1 MPIQTGDIKLLQ
13 SEVLLDTDNGGGRM
27 TANEVVDGL
36 SNNLFPDISELDR
49 TYGRIALRKAFP
61 AVMTST
67 TDAYFGCN
75 LVVAKAPDDP
85 NVSMTMF
92 TTRNWFDHRS
102 DAANGV
108 QSYLAKSVK
117 WAGQL
122 LGTQLQGQRSV
133 QLLLKVG
140 DPVPKIGQTLVLV
153 QFEGLP
159 TEFSQY
165 VRVSD
170 VKTTTRQFNYNNGT
184 AGGITFTGVMA
195 TLTISSQLLYTF
207 NGPEPTPYDN
217 GAAQAICRDTV
228 VANAANYYGVSDLI
242 EAVAPGDVNIGVK
255 SIYSQ
260 LVPSAQQS
268 TPLANLNAAGNYNP
282 AVQSGQTRQAI
293 PVIISGA
300 YPQLI
305 YVPTA
310 IKPGSLTLGAC
321 SDDGAGNL
329 IITSNNVVVGTV
341 AYTTNTITLSQSM
354 GQTGQVSLSWMP
366 AGVPVMVANT
376 ASIDI
381 NQTNRQNVFVQ
392 TLAPFP
398 APRRLQ
404 ISYMAQGNWYTLTDT
419 GGSGGFGAIKGSDPS
434 LGAGT
439 INYATGTVTL
449 TLGALPDDGSS
460 LMFAWSSPVQYFNR
474 SDTTPPAPW
483 VSFFIAP
490 TDSTQQ
496 LVMGTVNVTWPK
508 PGGGNYSATVVS
520 DTQKITGD
528 ATGYI
533 RWYNGQYEIRL
544 SPNVLPAGGTTF
556 TLNYNLG
563 SKKTKHF
570 TAPLRDGNA
579 DLNLVLDD
587 KNIVPSSLKVTWN
600 VLINDYSTISN
611 VPAQMQ
617 YFQTDPYA
625 TAQGDSTGKLR
636 QYKADGTNTVV
647 DHSAVDYV
655 NGLVKFKPD
664 VIVSVPQPVYQSNV
678 TGYMRNANGGLSGP
692 DFFNPVYQNTLVGI
706 NYYPVAATYPNDA
719 SGSVDV
725 EYMTNTG
732 SAQQQQVTVSE
743 WKFDLTYQYNEPLVP
758 GSVMFAW
765 GGKVYY
771 ELNGTLFCDF
781 NAGTN
786 SGTAAGTINYATG
799 EVSITT
805 YTPGGGNG
813 VSLLSLLTTVTGQP
827 VDFLSFRVPQA
838 PVVPGS
844 LQLQF
849 SPVTGG
855 TVTATSNPD
864 GTITGTNCFGYINYQ
879 TGVVN
884 MRFGRMV
891 TAAGN
896 ESAIWY
902 NPDAVTTDGKIFKP
916 YPIFANTATY
926 NAVAY
931 SYLPLDSSILGLD
944 PVRLPV
950 DGRVPIFQKGYVV
963 VVHHTEQIPFPN
975 ANAGTKVSATRVR
988 LAVGRVIDSSVPYK
1002 VVDPSMYSTDLNAG
1016 TCTLGGSINTSGY
1029 KLPLVFENRIEDMA
1043 QTSDVQI
1050 NGRLALTRQLTHN
1063 FPVPGSKVSS
1073 ALIAGDLQ
1081 AQALNMFAQATWSG
1095 AWSNALIGA
1104 APTANYNNAQYPILV
1119 TNKGALQERWALMF
1133 TDPQNFRVVGEQ
1145 SGQVATGN
1153 VNQDCAPNNPAT
1165 NQPYF
1170 TLRAA
1175 GWGGGWQ
1182 AGNILRF
1189 NTTAANFPVWV
1200 ARTVLQGPATVQ
1212 DDTFQIQI
1220 RGDIDRQ

>member
-1 MPIQTGDIKLLQ
+1 MPIQSGDIKLLA

-36 SNNLFPDISELDR
+36 SNNMFPDISELDR
-49 TYGRIALRKAFP
+49 TYGRISLRKAYP

-67 TDAYFGCN
+67 TDAYYGCN
-75 LVVAKAPDDP
+75 LAITKAPDDP

-92 TTRNWFDHRS
+92 TTRSWFDRRS

-117 WAGQL
+117 WPGQL

-133 QLLLKVG
+133 QLLLKPG
-140 DPVPKIGQTLVLV
+140 DQVPKIGQTLVLV
-153 QFEGLP
+153 QYEGLP
-159 TEFSQY
+159 NEFLQY
-165 VRVSD
+165 VRVQD
-170 VKTTTRQFNYNNGT
+170 VKTQTRQFTYNPGNGQ
-184 AGGITFTGVMA
+184 GVNFTGVMA

-207 NGPEPTPYDN
+207 NGPDPSPYDN
-217 GAAQAICRDTV
+217 GAALAICRDTV

-242 EAVAPGDVNIGVK
+242 EAVRPGDVNVAVK

-268 TPLANLNAAGNYNP
+268 IPLANLNAAGNYNP
-282 AVQSGQTRQAI
+282 AVQSGKTRQTI
-293 PVIISGA
+293 PVTVTGA
-300 YPQLI
+300 YPQVI

-310 IKPGSLTLGAC
+310 IKPGSLTLGPC

-329 IITSNNVVVGTV
+329 VITANSVVVGTV
-341 AYTTNTITLSQSM
+341 SYTTNTVTLNQSM
-354 GQTGQVSLSWMP
+354 GQSGQVNLSWMP

-392 TLAPFP
+392 TLQPFP

-404 ISYMAQGNWYTLTDT
+404 IAYMAQGNWYTLTDQ

-434 LGAGT
+434 IGAGT

-449 TLGALPDDGSS
+449 TLGSLPDDGSS
-460 LMFAWSSPVQYFNR
+460 ILFAWSSPVQYFNR

-483 VSFFIAP
+483 VSFYITP
-490 TDSTQQ
+490 PDNTQQ
-496 LVMGTVNVTWPK
+496 LVMSTVAITWPK
-508 PGGGNYSATVVS
+508 PGGGTYSATVVP

-528 ATGYI
+528 ATGFI
-533 RWYNGQYEIRL
+533 RWLNGQYEIRL
-544 SPNVLPAGGTTF
+544 TPNVLPAGGTTF

-563 SKKTKHF
+563 AKKTQHF
-570 TAPLRDGNA
+570 TAPLRDGNG
-579 DLNLVLDD
+579 DLNLVLAD
-587 KNIVPSSLKVTWN
+587 KNVVPNSVKVTWN

-617 YFQTDPYA
+617 YIQTDPYA
-625 TAQGDSTGKLR
+625 TAQADSAGKLR
-636 QYKADGTNTVV
+636 QYKADGTSTIV
-647 DHSAVDYV
+647 DDSAVDYA

-664 VIVSVPQPVYQSNV
+664 VIVQVPQPVYQSNV
-678 TGYMRNANGGLSGP
+678 IGYMRNANGGLSGP

-706 NYYPVAATYPNDA
+706 NYYPVAATFPNDT

-725 EYMTNTG
+725 EYMTTTG
-732 SAQQQQVTVSE
+732 SAQQQQVTMSE
-743 WKFDLTYQYNEPLVP
+743 WKFDLTYLYNEPLVP
-758 GSVMFAW
+758 GSVMFTW
-765 GGKVYY
+765 GGKTYY

-781 NAGTN
+781 NPQTN

-799 EVSITT
+799 EVSINN
-805 YTPGGGNG
+805 YTPGAGNG
-813 VSLLSLLTTVTGQP
+813 VSLLSLLTTVVGQP

-844 LQLQF
+844 LQLLF

-855 TVTATSNPD
+855 TVTATSNAD

-884 MRFGRMV
+884 MRFGKMV
-891 TAAGN
+891 VAAGN
-896 ESAIWY
+896 ESEIWY
-902 NPDAVTTDGKIFKP
+902 NPAAVTADGHIFKP

-963 VVHHTEQIPFPN
+963 VVHHTEQIAFPN
-975 ANAGTKVSATRVR
+975 ANPGTMVSATRVR
-988 LAVGRVIDSSVPYK
+988 LATGRVIDSSVPYK
-1002 VVDPSMYSTDLNAG
+1002 VVDASMYKMDLNAG
-1016 TCTLGGSINTSGY
+1016 TCTLTSSINASGY
-1029 KLPLVFENRIEDMA
+1029 TLPLLFENRIEDMA
-1043 QTSDVQI
+1043 LTSDVQI
-1050 NGRLALTRQLTHN
+1050 NGRLALTRQLTHD

-1081 AQALNMFAQATWSG
+1081 AQALNMFAQATWTN
-1095 AWSNALIGA
+1095 AWSNSLIGG

-1119 TNKGALQERWALMF
+1119 NNKGALQERWALIF
-1133 TDPQNFRVVGEQ
+1133 TDAQNFRVVGEQ

-1170 TLRAA
+1170 TVRSA

-1182 AGNILRF
+1182 AGNVLRF
-1189 NTTAANFPVWV
+1189 NTNAANFPVWF

-1212 DDTFQIQI
+1212 DDTFRIQI
-1220 RGDIDRQ
+1220 RGDIDA